1 MSGEDTH
8 ELDLGREA
16 MVGFASNAAMMA
28 FGFAGVVL
36 FARVLGPAGLGAY
49 YLVLAG
55 GRTLSQLSN
64 GVGAA
69 VKKRASEADTDPRAF
84 LGVGLLAHLA
94 VSVAVAVLA
103 VLFGPLIERVVD
115 VPRLAVSVSA
125 IVFSL
130 GLFQIC
136 NELYAGIGKPGYASW
151 ADTVRSML
159 TLLLQ
164 VAFILLDWGPFGLVV
179 AFAAASFIS
188 GVGVWVASG
197 VVPRLP
203 SRETV
208 ESTATYAR
216 WSVPDNIVSDLYGRA
231 DIIIVGIFAG
241 NTAVGF
247 YETAVRLVQPG
258 AFFATSISGPLTV
271 KVSGLSSRN
280 HKIIPDLKN
289 AMSYAGLLAV
299 PIFFGAT
306 AMSTEIMQ
314 TVFGSEFTG
323 AGSALI
329 GLAVFQILNGY
340 AKPFESVI
348 SGSDRIRLQFGVS
361 VVVVVVHL
369 PLAIALGSIYGLEG
383 VIASTVFAEVLRLSA
398 YQLLTRRLFK
408 EFVAPRPVAAQLVSG
423 ALMGIL
429 VFVVVETIVAIRGWP
444 SLLLLV
450 AVGATVYFT
459 ALGMISS
466 HFRVTLNN
474 VLRPVVNYSE

>member
-16 MVGFASNAAMMA
+16 MVSFASNAAMMA

-64 GVGAA
+64 GIGEAI
-69 VKKRASEADTDPRAF
+69 KKRASESDTDPRAF

-94 VSVAVAVLA
+94 ISVGVAVVAVLA
-103 VLFGPLIERVVD
+103 GPLVERLVD

-136 NELYAGIGKPGYASW
+136 NELYAGIGQPGYASW

-203 SRETV
+203 SREV
-208 ESTATYAR
+208 VDSTATYAR
-216 WSVPDNIVSDLYGRA
+216 WSVPNSLVGDLYGRA
-231 DIIIVGIFAG
+231 DVIIVGVFAG
-241 NTAVGF
+241 NAAVGF
-247 YETAVRLVQPG
+247 YETALRLVQPG
-258 AFFATSISGPLTV
+258 AFFATSISGPLLV
-271 KVSGLSSRN
+271 KLSGLSSRGSDVV
-280 HKIIPDLKN
+280 PDLEN

-299 PIFFGAT
+299 PILFGAA
-306 AMSTEIMQ
+306 AMPLELMR
-314 TVFGSEFTG
+314 TVFGGEFG
-323 AGSALI
+323 AAASALV
-329 GLAVFQILNGY
+329 GLAIFQVLSGY
-340 AKPFESVI
+340 AKSFESAI
-348 SGSDRIRLQFGVS
+348 SGSDRIDLEFRVS
-361 VVVVVVHL
+361 GSIAVLHL
-369 PLAIALGSIYGLEG
+369 PLAVALGSAYGLVG
-383 VIASTVFAEVLRLSA
+383 VIASTVIAEIVRLGA
-398 YQLLTRRLFK
+398 YQLLARRLF
-408 EFVAPRPVAAQLVSG
+408 EQYVAPRPIGEQVVAG
-423 ALMGIL
+423 AVMGA
-429 VFVVVETIVAIRGWP
+429 VVYAAVETVVVVRGWP
-444 SLLLLV
+444 TLLV
-450 AVGATVYFT
+450 AVGIGAAVYFVT
-459 ALGMISS
+459 LAAVSS
-466 HFRVTLNN
+466 HFRMTLDN
-474 VLRPVVNYSE
+474 VLPVPVGYSR